1 MVSVRGLLNI
11 QSLNESTHE
20 KVSPP
25 VSTRHGTRPIL
36 FARPTG
42 LPPEPVPQLRRTHS
56 HSEPSVRTVPRG
68 RERGVACSLGFRL
81 GTGSPKRK
89 RPTTFRSTSCV
100 VGSKVVPSRPLCE
113 TYAVPARRGGRA
125 LGDAR
130 LGHSRH
136 VRSVYSLP
144 RRTPQRAHAAARG
157 AGALS
162 RFWANPDYVPN
173 TRQGRRGNKEVD

>member
-56 HSEPSVRTVPRG
+56 EPSVRTVPRT
-68 RERGVACSLGFRL
+68 VNAVSL
-81 GTGSPKRK
+81 
-89 RPTTFRSTSCV
+89 
-100 VGSKVVPSRPLCE
+100 
-113 TYAVPARRGGRA
+113 AR
-125 LGDAR
+125 
-130 LGHSRH
+130 
-136 VRSVYSLP
+136 
-144 RRTPQRAHAAARG
+144 
-157 AGALS
+157 
-162 RFWANPDYVPN
+162 
-173 TRQGRRGNKEVD
+173 

>member
-56 HSEPSVRTVPRG
+56 HSEPSVSTVPRT
-68 RERGVACSLGFRL
+68 VNAVSL
-81 GTGSPKRK
+81 
-89 RPTTFRSTSCV
+89 
-100 VGSKVVPSRPLCE
+100 
-113 TYAVPARRGGRA
+113 AR
-125 LGDAR
+125 
-130 LGHSRH
+130 
-136 VRSVYSLP
+136 
-144 RRTPQRAHAAARG
+144 
-157 AGALS
+157 
-162 RFWANPDYVPN
+162 
-173 TRQGRRGNKEVD
+173 

>member
-56 HSEPSVRTVPRG
+56 TRTAMRTANPRCVPYRV
-68 RERGVACSLGFRL
+68 RERAVSL
-81 GTGSPKRK
+81 
-89 RPTTFRSTSCV
+89 
-100 VGSKVVPSRPLCE
+100 
-113 TYAVPARRGGRA
+113 AR
-125 LGDAR
+125 
-130 LGHSRH
+130 
-136 VRSVYSLP
+136 
-144 RRTPQRAHAAARG
+144 
-157 AGALS
+157 
-162 RFWANPDYVPN
+162 
-173 TRQGRRGNKEVD
+173 

>member
-56 HSEPSVRTVPRG
+56 EPSVRCVPYRV
-68 RERGVACSLGFRL
+68 RERGVACS
-81 GTGSPKRK
+81 
-89 RPTTFRSTSCV
+89 
-100 VGSKVVPSRPLCE
+100 
-113 TYAVPARRGGRA
+113 AR
-125 LGDAR
+125 
-130 LGHSRH
+130 
-136 VRSVYSLP
+136 
-144 RRTPQRAHAAARG
+144 
-157 AGALS
+157 
-162 RFWANPDYVPN
+162 
-173 TRQGRRGNKEVD
+173 

>member
-56 HSEPSVRTVPRG
+56 HSEPSVRTVPRT
-68 RERGVACSLGFRL
+68 VNAVSL
-81 GTGSPKRK
+81 
-89 RPTTFRSTSCV
+89 
-100 VGSKVVPSRPLCE
+100 
-113 TYAVPARRGGRA
+113 AR
-125 LGDAR
+125 
-130 LGHSRH
+130 
-136 VRSVYSLP
+136 
-144 RRTPQRAHAAARG
+144 
-157 AGALS
+157 
-162 RFWANPDYVPN
+162 
-173 TRQGRRGNKEVD
+173 